1 MKHEKRF
8 VSLKEDDA
16 TEIGINRAIE
26 LIQKNIDEKKEI
38 IIGTH
43 PDSNEHIIQKKGIK
57 GRSDYLSYKKKN
69 FPIPKDLKDRKISL
83 EEALEIINKAK
94 K

>member
-57 GRSDYLSYKKKN
+57 EDQIIYPTKKRI
-69 FPIPKDLKDRKISL
+69 FQYQKI
-83 EEALEIINKAK
+83 
-94 K
+94 

>member
-16 TEIGINRAIE
+16 SEIGINRAIE

-43 PDSNEHIIQKKGIK
+43 PDSNEQIIQKKRIK
-57 GRSDYLSYKKKN
+57 GRSDYLSTKKRI
-69 FPIPKDLKDRKISL
+69 FQYQKI
-83 EEALEIINKAK
+83 
-94 K
+94 